1 MEKLTNDQMENLVGG
16 SFGTC
21 FDEAL
26 LADIAGRN
34 YQDNPNDRTFTL
46 WVIATGRLF
55 ECAMA

>member
-1 MEKLTNDQMENLVGG
+1 MEKLTYDQMENLVGG

-26 LADIAGRN
+26 LADIAFQN
-34 YQDNPNDRTFTL
+34 YRDKPNDRTFTL

-55 ECAMA
+55 ECAIA